1 MKTLRD
7 LQRELESLANPAKA
21 AVLKRFFKTGPGEYG
36 EGDRFRGIKVPE
48 TRKLAK
54 AYPHLSIHDVATLL
68 KSEWHEDR
76 LLALFLLIRLYRKAD
91 ATSRNAIH
99 RLYLGH
105 IGKGVNNWDLVD
117 SSAEYLVGAHLE
129 HNDISLLKKLACDK
143 NLWKRRVAMM
153 ATFHFIKKGQY
164 AATLRIA
171 EILLT
176 DEHDLIHKAVGWML
190 RETGKRD
197 PAVERRFLDRHAAK
211 MPRTALRYAIEKF
224 PEVERKKYLALKPEN
239 R

>member
-7 LQRELESLANPAKA
+7 LQGELVSLANPAKA
-21 AVLKRFFKTGPGEYG
+21 AVLRGFFKTGPGEYG

-54 AYPHLSIHDVATLL
+54 TFQHLSIHDATTLL
-68 KSEWHEDR
+68 KSPWHEDR
-76 LLALFLLIRLYRKAD
+76 LLALFLLIQLYRKAD

-99 RLYLGH
+99 RLYLDQ

-117 SSAEYLVGAHLE
+117 SSAEYLVGAHIENDDIALLE
-129 HNDISLLKKLACDK
+129 KLARDK
-143 NLWKRRVAMM
+143 NLWKRRVAMI
-153 ATFHFIKKGQY
+153 ATFHFIKRGQY

-171 EILLT
+171 ELLLA

-197 PAVERRFLDRHAAK
+197 PAVERGFLDRHAAK

-224 PEVERKKYLALKPEN
+224 PETERKKYLAVKPEN